1 MYGSK
6 GQFQNI
12 WTVLK
17 HLNFKLPLNY
27 NLKQKVQSNWINSLI
42 CFNSIP
48 GRRSLSPV
56 PYKVYVVEIPSDGSK
71 KQLQEE
77 LKYLEYAII

>member
-1 MYGSK
+1 MFCCTCWLRVVRTPNDIYYK
-6 GQFQNI
+6 PKN
-12 WTVLK
+12 VD
-17 HLNFKLPLNY
+17 FKRR
-27 NLKQKVQSNWINSLI
+27 
-42 CFNSIP
+42 
-48 GRRSLSPV
+48 RRSLSPV